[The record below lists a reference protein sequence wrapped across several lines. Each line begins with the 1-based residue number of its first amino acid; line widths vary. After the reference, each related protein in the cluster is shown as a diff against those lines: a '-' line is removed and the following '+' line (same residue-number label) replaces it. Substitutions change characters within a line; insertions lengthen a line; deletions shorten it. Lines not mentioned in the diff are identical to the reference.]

1 MNPKLKT
8 ICFDVEKVES
18 KELAK
23 NPNMEYNSDN
33 SFAILANWPEV
44 TDELTKRVLIPAR
57 QKTLNYCS
65 GVYKL
70 ITNASILE
78 PLIPVLDSKFKSLDM
93 SVTNDKDAQF
103 TVRMSPV
110 VPSFSPNSEVIK
122 PAITFTNSYDG
133 KVLAQATG
141 GLVRYM
147 VDHKGNVFATFSSF
161 LEGHSFR
168 YTFKHSNEE
177 IYSMTELSTKI
188 DEYIENFASVETQ
201 IETLKAIDIVK
212 PTSNKLEKL
221 VRNLA
226 KGTLFPIKDIE
237 DAIERIMYEEMIFD
251 VAPNLWTVY
260 NAMNYILETTDKVL
274 TTKQRMDADEKIYAN
289 VCEFLNGKKKKA

>member
-1 MNPKLKT
+1 MNPKLKP
-8 ICFDVEKVES
+8 ICFNVEKVES
-18 KELAK
+18 VSLVK
-23 NPNMEYNSDN
+23 NKNMEYNSEN
-33 SFAILANWPEV
+33 AFAIVASWPEQ
-44 TDELTKRVLIPAR
+44 KR

-78 PLIPVLDSKFKSLDM
+78 PLIPVLKTKFKHLDL

-147 VDHKGNVFATFSSF
+147 VDHEGNVFATFSSF
-161 LEGHSFR
+161 LEGLSFR

-177 IYSMTELSTKI
+177 IYSMTELSSKI
-188 DEYIENFASVETQ
+188 DEYIENFETVETQ
-201 IETLKAIDIVK
+201 IEMLKAVDIVNV
-212 PTSNKLEKL
+212 TSSNLEKL
-221 VRNLA
+221 IRNLS
-226 KGTLFPIKDIE
+226 KGTFFPINDIE
-237 DAIERIMYEEMIFD
+237 STIDRILYEEVIFD
-251 VAPNLWTVY
+251 VVPNLWTVY
-260 NAMNYILETTDKVL
+260 NAMNYILEITDKVL

-289 VCEFLNGKKKKA
+289 VCEFFNTKMKKA